1 MPFQLRSRRQGWS
14 VGVGQNIQILD
25 LSFPLKCEH
34 FNSHW
39 RISVQMIELS
49 FKMTKNL
56 SPISQGACL
65 CHTCEGRKQA
75 LQRKEGIWAD
85 TPPPTLAPSE
95 GVTSHHPPHLCSHEY
110 NGRQSLWERLNKI
123 QYILQRQIHT
133 HYITALRNKVEEFPL
148 WYKGIRGVS
157 AVPGCMFDPPPGTV
171 VKESGPMP

>member
-1 MPFQLRSRRQGWS
+1 MKGGNKPSRE
-14 VGVGQNIQILD
+14 
-25 LSFPLKCEH
+25 K
-34 FNSHW
+34 
-39 RISVQMIELS
+39 
-49 FKMTKNL
+49 
-56 SPISQGACL
+56 
-65 CHTCEGRKQA
+65 
-75 LQRKEGIWAD
+75 KEYEQ

-148 WYKGIRGVS
+148 WHKGISGVS

-171 VKESGPMP
+171 VKESGPMPQLQRRSKLQLGSDPWPRNSIFHEMAKKKKKEKEEKKNKVYIKIIDQEKSLRLY